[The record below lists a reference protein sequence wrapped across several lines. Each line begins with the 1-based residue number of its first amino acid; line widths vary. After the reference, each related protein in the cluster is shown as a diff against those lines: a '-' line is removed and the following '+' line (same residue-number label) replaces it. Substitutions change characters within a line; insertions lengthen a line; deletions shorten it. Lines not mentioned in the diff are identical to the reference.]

1 MNQYGISV
9 KGIVEYKDRYL
20 IVERWFD
27 DRIVDPYQWG
37 FLDDKIEFGE
47 APEKEVLRIAADMT
61 GLSVHMKQA
70 LYTWSYMVGEVFN
83 IGIAYLLQADS
94 DEVILSEEL
103 NDYKWVKKE
112 ELGQYIENSMIL
124 KDVETYL

>member
-47 APEKEVLRIAADMT
+47 APEKEVLRIVADMT

-103 NDYKWVKKE
+103 NDYKWLKKE

>member
-112 ELGQYIENSMIL
+112 ELWQYIENSMIL